1 MAMSM
6 NEKILFMWLLVMVV
20 FGFVFR
26 HFWAITVY
34 ALSRA
39 VALNLV
45 FLAALAKLAA
55 GIFGVQL
62 LP

>member
-6 NEKILFMWLLVMVV
+6 TEKLLFIWFPVV
-20 FGFVFR
+20 VVASFVFR
-26 HFWAITVY
+26 HFWTITVY

-39 VALNLV
+39 VALNLIS
-45 FLAALAKLAA
+45 LAGLAKLAA
-55 GIFGVQL
+55 VIFGVHF